1 MTYLNFDYEALWFD
15 IFRRV
20 LQQNEALGEGRLD
33 KIQLR
38 EITTAIFIARTQRG
52 IVRPVVINQFT
63 ESIMKLISD
72 IKDHERQIL
81 IYKQVKELL
90 TPEQLKS

>member
-1 MTYLNFDYEALWFD
+1 MSYQNFDYEALWFD
-15 IFRRV
+15 IFRKV

-52 IVRPVVINQFT
+52 YVKPVVNNQFT
-63 ESIMKLISD
+63 DSVIKLLSD
-72 IKDHERQIL
+72 VKDRDHQME
-81 IYKQVKELL
+81 IYKTIKTLVK
-90 TPEQLKS
+90 PNQS

>member
-1 MTYLNFDYEALWFD
+1 MSYQNYDYEALWFD
-15 IFRRV
+15 IFRKV

-52 IVRPVVINQFT
+52 YVKPVVNNQFT
-63 ESIMKLISD
+63 DSVIKLLCD
-72 IKDHERQIL
+72 VKDRDHQME
-81 IYKQVKELL
+81 IYKTIKTLVK
-90 TPEQLKS
+90 PNQS

>member
-1 MTYLNFDYEALWFD
+1 MSYQNFDYEALWFD
-15 IFRRV
+15 IFRKV

-52 IVRPVVINQFT
+52 YVKPVVNNQFID
-63 ESIMKLISD
+63 SVIKLLSD
-72 IKDHERQIL
+72 VKDRDHQME
-81 IYKQVKELL
+81 IYKTIKTLVK
-90 TPEQLKS
+90 PNQS

>member
-1 MTYLNFDYEALWFD
+1 MSYQNYDYEALWFD
-15 IFRRV
+15 IFRKV

-52 IVRPVVINQFT
+52 YVKPVVNNQFT
-63 ESIMKLISD
+63 DSVIKLLSD
-72 IKDHERQIL
+72 IKDRDHQME
-81 IYKQVKELL
+81 IYKTIKTLVK
-90 TPEQLKS
+90 PNQS